1 MCIGELQANA
11 PSNGKD
17 SYFISFNHPLFM
29 SLRRLIMQYI
39 IYMLMPNMV
48 PVILLKTPLNMLFVL
63 IFILMA
69 PYFIQSYP
77 NKL

>member
-1 MCIGELQANA
+1 MYVGELQVTV
-11 PSNGKD
+11 PSNGED

-29 SLRRLIMQYI
+29 SLRGLITQYI
-39 IYMLMPNMV
+39 IYMLIPNMV
-48 PVILLKTPLNMLFVL
+48 PVILLKNPLNMLFVL

-69 PYFIQSYP
+69 SYFTQSYP